1 MVADQVLKQELMT
14 KLGELSAE
22 KLREVLDF
30 ADFLLSKQSDEAG
43 GRSLE
48 ARGLSPEQDGDPL
61 AAFIGAVSHGAL
73 AQDIDEELYEA

>member
-1 MVADQVLKQELMT
+1 MVADQMLKQELMT
-14 KLGELSAE
+14 KLGKLSAE

-30 ADFLLSKQSDEAG
+30 ADFLLSKQSDGAE

-48 ARGLSPEQDGDPL
+48 ARQDGDPL